1 MYIEPINQD
10 RILFPKILSKRLNTT
25 HKKAC
30 GKVFIIAGSRNMT
43 GAATLTCRAA
53 MRSGAGYVALAFPEK
68 LNNIYR
74 ELLLEAIT
82 IPCSQTEDG
91 TFSEDALDILI
102 KKSKGYDVV
111 ALGPGLSNNKETD
124 ELIRRFIQK
133 VEKPLII
140 DADGLNAIKND
151 VNILKKIKKKT
162 IITPHPGEMA
172 RLSGLTVNEIQRDRD
187 EVARKYAKEWN
198 VIIVLKGYHTV
209 IAHPDGRT
217 IVNMTGGPA
226 LATAGTGDVL
236 LGVISALWADN
247 IKKPLDATATA
258 VYLHGLAGDVVA
270 EKIGEKSV
278 IASDVID
285 ILPDVIKIAQEKINA
300 K

>member
-10 RILFPKILSKRLNTT
+10 RILFPKILSKRLKTT

-30 GKVFIIAGSRNMT
+30 GKVFIIAGSHNMT

-82 IPCSQTEDG
+82 IPCPQTVEG
-91 TFSEDALDILI
+91 TLSEEALDLLL

-111 ALGPGLSNNKETD
+111 AVGPGLSKNKETD
-124 ELIRRFIQK
+124 ELIKRFIKK
-133 VEKPLII
+133 VDKPLII
-140 DADGLNAIKND
+140 DADGLNALKND
-151 VNILKKIKKKT
+151 VNILKHRTKKT
-162 IITPHPGEMA
+162 IITPHPGEMS
-172 RLSGLTVNEIQRDRD
+172 RISGLTINEIQRDR
-187 EVARKYAKEWN
+187 EEIARKYAKEWN

-236 LGVISALWADN
+236 VGVISALWADN
-247 IKKPLDATATA
+247 VKKPFDATSTA

-278 IASDVID
+278 IASDIID